1 MSNCSIPL
9 HRVVKPSAWC
19 ASRKRRCIDLAVA
32 LGGLLALAPIIVVI
46 SLAILVTS
54 GRPVFFAQR
63 RAGRDGVE
71 FTLLKFRT
79 MKVSSRRGSGL
90 TRAGDSRVTA
100 IGRLLRR
107 SKLDELPQ
115 LINVLKGEMSL
126 VGPRPDL
133 KEFWNQAAA
142 EHRSVLRLT
151 PGITGAASL
160 AFSSEEKLLAR
171 IPAEELNAFYI
182 NQLLPTK
189 ARLDTEYAAQA
200 TFISDCSVLLQTIC
214 MPLVRLRHTAGDRDE
229 METR

>member
-19 ASRKRRCIDLAVA
+19 ASRKRRCIDFAVA
-32 LGGLLALAPIIVVI
+32 LSGLLALAPIIVVI
-46 SLAILVTS
+46 SVAILMTS

-79 MKVSSRRGSGL
+79 MRVSSRRRSGL

-100 IGRLLRR
+100 IGGLLRR

-133 KEFWNQAAA
+133 KEFWNQAAP

-160 AFSSEEKLLAR
+160 AFSSEEKLLAK
-171 IPAEELNAFYI
+171 IPADELNAFYI

-200 TFISDCSVLLQTIC
+200 TFISDCSVLLQTVC
-214 MPLVRLRHTAGDRDE
+214 MPLVRLRHTAGDRNE